1 MVSVFEMSK
10 SEFLSPIVG
19 LLFVHDIIGKN
30 KIKMIEGAILETA
43 SFECMRKNNDD
54 RA

>member
-1 MVSVFEMSK
+1 MVSVFEMSE

-19 LLFVHDIIGKN
+19 WLFVHDIIGKN
-30 KIKMIEGAILETA
+30 KIEMIKGAILETP
-43 SFECMRKNNDD
+43 SFERIKKNNDN